1 MDGLHLLNT
10 LVSVFCVVSN
20 FSLLQIQSYS
30 ENSFYISLANYIG
43 FIHRLNL
50 RSEMSRSKSIK
61 F

>member
-1 MDGLHLLNT
+1 MDALHLLTT
-10 LVSVFCVVSN
+10 LVSVFCVVSS
-20 FSLLQIQSYS
+20 FSLLQSYS

>member
-1 MDGLHLLNT
+1 MDALHLLTT
-10 LVSVFCVVSN
+10 LVSVFCVSN
-20 FSLLQIQSYS
+20 FSLLQSYS

-50 RSEMSRSKSIK
+50 RNEMSRSKSIK